1 MSSGEK
7 IQRWEAWNQAKMLI
21 GHLNGVCQRA
31 EIAGSLRRGK
41 AMVGDIEIVCI
52 PNEASDLFGNS
63 SYLWGDVR
71 DALSMFKMIKGGD
84 HYQQYELAICK
95 ADVFVTTREQWGVI
109 FAIRTGGAA
118 FSRRLV
124 TTINYG
130 GYMPE
135 GMYID
140 GGRLWKSGVLIDTPE
155 EEDLF
160 HEMGLV
166 WIPPEKRG

>member
-1 MSSGEK
+1 MSKGEK

-31 EIAGSLRRGK
+31 EIAGSLRRGRE
-41 AMVGDIEIVCI
+41 MVSDIEIVCI
-52 PNEASDLFGNS
+52 PNEAQDLFGNS

-71 DALSMFKMIKGGD
+71 DALAMFKMIKGGD
-84 HYQQYELAICK
+84 HYQQYDLGICN
-95 ADVFVTTREQWGVI
+95 ADIFVTSREQWGVI
-109 FAIRTGGAA
+109 FTIRTGSAA

-124 TTINYG
+124 TPASYG
-130 GYMPE
+130 GYMPD

-140 GGRLWKSGVLIDTPE
+140 GGLLWRGRNPIDTPE

-160 HEMGLV
+160 HEMGLT
-166 WIPPEKRG
+166 WIPPEKR